1 VNLVRPNK
9 PGLETTYASCIG
21 RNLPL
26 SFREYCTPRAPF
38 TGVCPA
44 LLPNLNV
51 TPTLNGE
58 ISLTA
63 ANRLQFSTGGLPLL
77 NLERPSRCNSNL
89 KIASGVVPAD
99 LIWNLQ
105 PTRTA
110 GGILHMSFVNR
121 KFSGLVVMLLVLA
134 GFTPGLQAQTNYGSV
149 RGLATDIQGGLISDA
164 VVTLTNTGTK
174 LVHTTKT
181 NDSGEYDFSQVTPGD
196 YVVEVSL
203 KGFEN
208 FREAVTVELGRT
220 ATVDATLHVG
230 SVDETIE
237 VKAAEPLIDTA
248 SANAGQLFTSQQL
261 TELPNL
267 GRNPFVFEKLDNNVT
282 PVGDPRYVR
291 AEDQSGSS
299 AVSIAGAPIG
309 ANSYVVDGIPTSTSS
324 GGVTF
329 IPSPEAVSDAKTQA
343 NTYDAEVGRT
353 GGGVGNTSLKSGTAT
368 YHGVLYG
375 ETRQT
380 NWSANSWLN
389 KHTEYYINGAD
400 QNMTTP
406 RPDVTTYLYAGAL
419 GGPVPFADKLS
430 YLKNT
435 FFFTTEEGYRQAQPL
450 TGTGRLTVPTPHE
463 AMGDFSGDPI
473 TLYDPTSPFLF
484 GKRTAVLTGMLNGT
498 PTANVI
504 PASYMNPIGTWIA
517 QNAYPSQ
524 TNVASSYGSFNSQ
537 RSDDFKTRS
546 DMYSGKLDHTFF
558 SWWSANASYVHLA
571 TQEPSGDFYGNKGN
585 FSSDG
590 RLVRFNDATSFYNV
604 FTINPT
610 TIATVGYG
618 FNRYYSVSFPYG
630 LGFNLATGFGG
641 SGFPA
646 GFLASDQSKSGSQY
660 SFPGITVTQ
669 GSAASYA
676 ALGGGFNG
684 RSIPSA
690 THNFVLGLQ
699 KTIGKQS
706 LKGGYVYRAM
716 HVASDPLGS
725 NPAFNFGGNY
735 TSVDG
740 KASSSSGTGNGL
752 ADLEMGLVG
761 GTISSSSPYSAT
773 IGQSTGSFNERASYH
788 ALFFQDDIRMT
799 ENLTVTMGL
808 RYEYELGL
816 REANNQLTVGFDSS
830 TTYADPVTNTVMHG
844 GLAYAG
850 KNGYPV
856 HTANQSHTKLSPRI
870 GVAYQ
875 IRRDT
880 VLQAGFGVFYA
891 PEAVSPFN
899 AGYSQTSTYSPGTGG
914 NVTAPTAVSAIGS
927 GAYLS
932 NPFSTAG
939 SIIPPS
945 ANTLGNLTALGS
957 TISVVDFNRKDPL
970 VEQYS
975 ARVEHQLP
983 WATTLTVGYVGAH
996 AKNFPLAV
1004 NINQL
1009 PDATMAQL
1017 AANPVDMS
1025 AKVINPYY
1033 YPTVTNGSTT
1043 YGTASITS
1051 NSTVQ
1056 SGQLLLP
1063 FPQFSTITLSESV
1076 GYSLYNALNVKVQK
1090 QAAKGLTVLFTYTWA
1105 SNWDNLY
1112 NGGSSL
1118 NGTNGPADNYNLK
1131 KEYARSSNDMP
1142 NRFAAGVTYALPFG
1156 RGQEFFS
1163 GMPKAV
1169 DYLLGGYHIDAIVT
1183 REDGSP
1189 IGITQGT
1196 SLSNTFGVTG
1206 FGGQVRPN
1214 LTGVSPCFS
1223 GTPEQKVNHN
1233 GFYFNPAAFSGTQAF
1248 AYGNAPR
1255 SISCKGPGLSDTDLN
1270 ITKDI
1275 AITEGVKIR
1284 FMVEALNITNTPE
1297 FSLSGQ
1303 SLTTTS
1309 NGVGA
1314 APGVKGTPGTTGILS
1329 QNNYNRIIQ
1338 MGGRIFF

>member
-1 VNLVRPNK
+1 MV
-9 PGLETTYASCIG
+9 I
-21 RNLPL
+21 
-26 SFREYCTPRAPF
+26 
-38 TGVCPA
+38 
-44 LLPNLNV
+44 LL
-51 TPTLNGE
+51 
-58 ISLTA
+58 
-63 ANRLQFSTGGLPLL
+63 
-77 NLERPSRCNSNL
+77 
-89 KIASGVVPAD
+89 
-99 LIWNLQ
+99 LI
-105 PTRTA
+105 
-110 GGILHMSFVNR
+110 
-121 KFSGLVVMLLVLA
+121 LA
-134 GFTPGLQAQTNYGSV
+134 GFVTQLQAQTNYGSV
-149 RGLATDIQGGLISDA
+149 RGLAKDIQGGLISDA
-164 VVTLTNTGTK
+164 AVTLTNAGTRMIR
-174 LVHTTKT
+174 TTKT
-181 NDSGEYDFSQVTPGD
+181 NDAGEYDFSQVTPGE
-196 YVVEVSL
+196 YVIEVSL

-208 FREAVTVELGRT
+208 VREAVTVELGRT
-220 ATVDATLHVG
+220 ATVDATLQVG
-230 SVDETIE
+230 SVNETVE
-237 VKAAEPLIDTA
+237 VKATEPLIDTA
-248 SANAGQLFTSQQL
+248 SANGGQLFTSQQL
-261 TELPNL
+261 VELPNL

-353 GGGVGNTSLKSGTAT
+353 GGGVGNTSLKSGTTT

-389 KHTEYYINGAD
+389 KHTEYYVNGVD
-400 QNMTTP
+400 QNTTTP

-419 GGPVPFADKLS
+419 GGPVPFANKVK

-435 FFFTTEEGYRQAQPL
+435 FFFITEEGYRQAQPF
-450 TGTGRLTVPTPHE
+450 TGTGRLTVPTPQE
-463 AMGDFSGDPI
+463 AAGNFSGDPI
-473 TLYDPTSPFLF
+473 TLYDPTGPFVS
-484 GKRTAVLTGMLNGT
+484 GKRTVVLTGLLNGV
-498 PTANVI
+498 PTANVV
-504 PASYMNPIGTWIA
+504 PASYMNSIGSWVA
-517 QNAYPSQ
+517 QNSYPSQ
-524 TNVASSYGSFNSQ
+524 TNVASSFGSFNSQ
-537 RSDDFKTRS
+537 RADDFKTRS

-558 SWWSANASYVHLA
+558 PWWSGNASYVHLA

-585 FSSDG
+585 FSSDAK
-590 RLVRFNDATSFYNV
+590 LVRFNDATSIYNV

-610 TIATVGYG
+610 TIATIGYG
-618 FNRYYSVSFPYG
+618 FNRYYSVSFQYG
-630 LGFNLATGFGG
+630 LGFNLASGFGG
-641 SGFPA
+641 VGFPA
-646 GFLASDQSKSGSQY
+646 NFLANDQAKNGAQF
-660 SFPGITVTQ
+660 SFPSFTVTQ
-669 GSAASYA
+669 GTAGSYA
-676 ALGGGFNG
+676 ALGGGFGG

-690 THNFVLGLQ
+690 THNFVFGLE

-716 HVASDPLGS
+716 HVASDPLGA
-725 NPAFNFGGNY
+725 NPAFTFGGNF
-735 TSVDG
+735 TSQDG
-740 KASSSSGTGNGL
+740 KASSSGGTGNGL
-752 ADLEMGLVG
+752 ADLEMGLVD
-761 GTISSSSPYSAT
+761 SAT

-788 ALFFQDDIRMT
+788 ALFFQDDFRMT
-799 ENLTVTMGL
+799 EKLTVNLGL

-816 REANNQLTVGFDSS
+816 REAKNQLTVGFDPN
-830 TTYADPVTNTVMHG
+830 TTYVDPFTNAILHG

-850 KNGYPV
+850 INGYPV
-856 HTANQSHTKLSPRI
+856 HTANQSHTKFSPRI

-875 IRRDT
+875 IRNGT

-891 PEAVSPFN
+891 PEAVSAFN
-899 AGYSQTSTYSPGTGG
+899 AGYSQSSAYSAGTGG
-914 NVTAPTAVSAIGS
+914 NITAPIAASSVGP
-927 GAYLS
+927 GGYLS
-932 NPFSTAG
+932 SPFSTPG
-939 SIIPPS
+939 SVIPPS
-945 ANTLGNLTALGS
+945 GNTLGNLTSLGN

-975 ARVEHQLP
+975 ARIEHQLP

-1009 PDATMAQL
+1009 SDATMAQF
-1017 AANPVDMS
+1017 AANPADMS
-1025 AKVINPYY
+1025 AKVTNPYY
-1033 YPTVTNGSTT
+1033 YPTVTNGTTT
-1043 YGTASITS
+1043 YGTGSITTGT
-1051 NSTVQ
+1051 TVA

-1063 FPQFSTITLSESV
+1063 FPQFSTVTLSESA
-1076 GYSLYNALNVKVQK
+1076 GYSLYNAMNVKVQK
-1090 QAAKGLTVLFTYTWA
+1090 QAAKGLTLLFTYTWA

-1112 NGGSSL
+1112 SGGSSL
-1118 NGTNGPADNYNLK
+1118 NTTNGPADNYNLK
-1131 KEYARSSNDMP
+1131 KEYARATNDIP
-1142 NRFAAGVTYALPFG
+1142 NRYAAAVTYALPFG
-1156 RGQEFFS
+1156 RGQQFFS
-1163 GMPKAV
+1163 GMPKLV
-1169 DYLLGGYHIDAIVT
+1169 DYVLGGYHLDAIIT
-1183 REDGSP
+1183 RQDGGP

-1196 SLSNTFGVTG
+1196 SLSNTLGVTG

-1214 LTGVSPCFS
+1214 LVSGVNPCYS

-1233 GFYFNPAAFSGTQAF
+1233 GFYFNPAAFSGARAF
-1248 AYGNAPR
+1248 TYGNTPR

-1297 FSLSGQ
+1297 FLLSGQ

-1314 APGVKGTPGTTGILS
+1314 VPGVKGTPGTTGILS